1 MAFMVAVNNR
11 ENSVTSLPFTGPEAL
26 GSLPQKRKKPKSKKT
41 SIETKV
47 TPATRPTEGSEQS
60 HSVFSG
66 NVSNPQDLKR
76 NIQLTCTGLPST
88 QLDEGT
94 RKSDPKDLV
103 GNKQPIDTGL
113 PSMESDNKDVFIA
126 REEMNEDVPPTDE
139 EARSPPP
146 YKEQP
151 ESSYAQEL
159 DSDSSCPDAL
169 KKYDNIL
176 SLTERQLVKYLR
188 KFSRVL
194 YDRITEDQDQTDKL
208 VQATMN
214 CLDKNSIERVDLLKA
229 LNGVIETLKVVQEA
243 VKDDPALNRKVIEAT
258 KAYTKNLTS
267 LNELVG
273 SIWKNLLDRVPPQSV
288 RSSNAGV
295 LDSLY
300 LLVFITR
307 TSQSRQHVDTSL
319 IHIESRKSPTAVL
332 FDEDTGRISIRHCE
346 Y

>member
-113 PSMESDNKDVFIA
+113 PSMVSNEGTIKTMPL
-126 REEMNEDVPPTDE
+126 REGQRGE
-139 EARSPPP
+139 
-146 YKEQP
+146 
-151 ESSYAQEL
+151 
-159 DSDSSCPDAL
+159 
-169 KKYDNIL
+169 
-176 SLTERQLVKYLR
+176 
-188 KFSRVL
+188 
-194 YDRITEDQDQTDKL
+194 
-208 VQATMN
+208 
-214 CLDKNSIERVDLLKA
+214 KN
-229 LNGVIETLKVVQEA
+229 
-243 VKDDPALNRKVIEAT
+243 
-258 KAYTKNLTS
+258 
-267 LNELVG
+267 
-273 SIWKNLLDRVPPQSV
+273 
-288 RSSNAGV
+288 
-295 LDSLY
+295 
-300 LLVFITR
+300 
-307 TSQSRQHVDTSL
+307 
-319 IHIESRKSPTAVL
+319 
-332 FDEDTGRISIRHCE
+332 
-346 Y
+346 

>member
-1 MAFMVAVNNR
+1 MEPLTNPVADPSRTDADWILKPYNFADVQSLLLSDDEMV
-11 ENSVTSLPFTGPEAL
+11 
-26 GSLPQKRKKPKSKKT
+26 Q
-41 SIETKV
+41 
-47 TPATRPTEGSEQS
+47 
-60 HSVFSG
+60 
-66 NVSNPQDLKR
+66 
-76 NIQLTCTGLPST
+76 
-88 QLDEGT
+88 
-94 RKSDPKDLV
+94 
-103 GNKQPIDTGL
+103 
-113 PSMESDNKDVFIA
+113 ESDNKDVFIA

-194 YDRITEDQDQTDKL
+194 YDRITEDQDQTEKL

-258 KAYTKNLTS
+258 KAYTKNSTS
-267 LNELVG
+267 LNELEDLEYQSLQKSLSLKYVQFG
-273 SIWKNLLDRVPPQSV
+273 RTSLIEFPAQSV
-288 RSSNAGV
+288 RSSNANV

-300 LLVFITR
+300 LLVLITR
-307 TSQSRQHVDTSL
+307 TSQSRQH
-319 IHIESRKSPTAVL
+319 ESRKSPTAVL
-332 FDEDTGRISIRHCE
+332 FDDDPGPISIRHYE